1 MTMRFVVAALAAMR
15 AVPGHAAE
23 PATRAA
29 GAQYRPASTAL
40 KASVT
45 VRMRAETTATSR
57 RVELATPTA
66 AERAKLVEL
75 NRNAGSVYAAPGRPQ
90 YIGFGRDVAAGDRR
104 IDLSKLAWTTLA
116 DGDRTARIEVASR
129 GAASMRVAVRLAQAT
144 PGLTV
149 RFASASAADAMDAVS
164 AATVAQATARFG
176 EYWSPVIDG
185 ERAAIEF
192 EAKAGT
198 PLAGVTLEI
207 ARLSHLVASARASA
221 SDEIKLLQDIGDSES
236 CNVNYKCSPFF
247 DQATIDQAAATG
259 KLVFTTP
266 SGGTARCT
274 GTMIVDQSG
283 SFTPYVYGAN
293 HCFETAYE
301 AFTLN
306 VWWFFDAT
314 SCANPTAPG
323 AYVVQAGG
331 AALLGRSQ
339 DWDWALLRLNTMPP
353 AGVYFSGWNAAGL
366 GAGAEVEIYHHPSGD
381 LKKWSFGTVQG
392 NVPVDFASAAG
403 GAGLFT
409 RVVWSFYGTTE
420 AGSSGGGLVVYNGSG
435 YELRGGLLGGD
446 ALCSNP
452 TGSDYFSQFGAML
465 PLVRQYL
472 TPANQVPGLVVSVE
486 YYHANLDHYFMTI
499 DPNEIAALDSGQIV
513 GWERTGFRFLA
524 YDSPGAGRNPVCRF
538 YRKPAFGDSHF
549 FTADPAECA
558 RVAVDYATDW
568 YFESPAIYYV
578 ALPNAVTGA
587 CPAGTKPIY
596 RFLNTFEINH
606 RYTTE
611 QSVANELSTK
621 PGWIPEGY
629 GPGPLYPVMCSPVG
643 S

>member
-1 MTMRFVVAALAAMR
+1 MTMRFVVAALAAML
-15 AVPGHAAE
+15 AVPVQAAE
-23 PATRAA
+23 PVTRVG
-29 GAQYRPASTAL
+29 GAEYRPASAP
-40 KASVT
+40 KAAVS
-45 VRMRAETTATSR
+45 VRMRVEGAATSR
-57 RVELATPTA
+57 RVELATPTS

-75 NRNAGSVYAAPGRPQ
+75 NRNAGSAYAAPGRPQ
-90 YIGFGRDVAAGDRR
+90 FIGFGRDVAAGDQR
-104 IDLSKLAWTTLA
+104 IDLWKLAWTTLEG
-116 DGDRTARIEVASR
+116 GDRVARVEVASAS
-129 GAASMRVAVRLAQAT
+129 AASMRVAVRLAQAT

-149 RFASASAADAMDAVS
+149 RFAAGSATGAIEAVT
-164 AATVAQATARFG
+164 AATIAQATARFG

-185 ERAAIEF
+185 ERIAIEV
-192 EAKAGT
+192 EAKAGA
-198 PLAGVTLEI
+198 PLAGVTLELV
-207 ARLSHLVASARASA
+207 RLSHLVASANASA
-221 SDEIKLLQDIGDSES
+221 REELKLLQDIGKSDS
-236 CNVNYKCSPFF
+236 CNINVKCVDPQ
-247 DQATIDQAAATG
+247 DALTLNQAAATG
-259 KLVFTTP
+259 KLVFTVP

-274 GTMIVDQSG
+274 GTMIYDEPG
-283 SFTPYVYGAN
+283 SFTPYLYGAN

-314 SCANPTAPG
+314 TCGSPTTAG
-323 AYVVQAGG
+323 AYFVQTGG

-339 DWDWALLRLNTMPP
+339 DWDWALLRLNNMPP
-353 AGVYFSGWNAAGL
+353 AGVYFSGWNAATL
-366 GAGAEVEIYHHPSGD
+366 GSGIGVESYHHPSGD
-381 LKKWSFGTVQG
+381 LKKWSYGTTYG
-392 NVPVDFASAAG
+392 NVSVNFASAAG

-409 RVVWSFYGTTE
+409 RVVWDQGTTE
-420 AGSSGGGLVVYNGSG
+420 GGSSGGGFVTYNGSTL
-435 YELRGGLLGGD
+435 ELRGGLLGGD

-452 TGSDYFSQFGAML
+452 TGSDYFSQFGSML

-472 TPANQVPGLVVSVE
+472 TPGSQVPGLVVSVE
-486 YYHANLDHYFMTI
+486 YYHASLDHYFMTI

-611 QSVANELSTK
+611 QTVANELSTK
-621 PGWIPEGY
+621 AGWIPEGY
-629 GPGPLYPVMCSPVG
+629 GPGPLYPVMCSPEG